1 MKTTHRHIIITAL
14 AAVAALLTAT
24 AAALGAQESDI
35 KAYNWK
41 GTHELSLKVGFP
53 PYYMTGL

>member
-1 MKTTHRHIIITAL
+1 MKTTHRHTFITAL
-14 AAVAALLTAT
+14 AAAAMLLTAT
-24 AAALGAQESDI
+24 ATALGAQETGGR
-35 KAYNWK
+35 AYNWK